1 MYPIFQFRMFSI
13 RDCSFFFNLMI
24 FFSSSKVYISLVERF
39 FDNSLNKKKMVIQV
53 LLLWKLFVNFY
64 ISSKAD
70 NAEYTFN
77 EIYAPKCMEYLV
89 LSLDT
94 LDLFK
99 NVFGKFMFIL
109 CVQCW
114 KLFSSFAVIFYIKR
128 HKEIRKLTFCIT
140 KIS

>member
-1 MYPIFQFRMFSI
+1 
-13 RDCSFFFNLMI
+13 
-24 FFSSSKVYISLVERF
+24 
-39 FDNSLNKKKMVIQV
+39 MVIQV
-53 LLLWKLFVNFY
+53 LLLRKLFVNFY

-77 EIYAPKCMEYLV
+77 EIYAPKCMEYLI

-109 CVQCW
+109 CVQC
-114 KLFSSFAVIFYIKR
+114 
-128 HKEIRKLTFCIT
+128 
-140 KIS
+140 